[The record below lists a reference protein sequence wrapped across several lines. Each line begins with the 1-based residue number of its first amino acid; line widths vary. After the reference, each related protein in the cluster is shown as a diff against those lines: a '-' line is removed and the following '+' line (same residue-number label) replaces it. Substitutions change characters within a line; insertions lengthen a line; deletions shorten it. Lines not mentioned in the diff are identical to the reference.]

1 MKEAPV
7 IQWPVESTRR
17 VRSLDKSFDLSQK
30 DHTNSPDRVDI
41 VNKKEKIVMTAK
53 DVCRQIRHVS
63 RWPVLMPDYG
73 YSLWHGHDHF
83 PGNAYENRKK
93 HPSTAIHNK
102 ESRQH
107 DDDEEQRPRAKPESL
122 PSVP

>member
-41 VNKKEKIVMTAK
+41 VNKKEKIVMTATG
-53 DVCRQIRHVS
+53 VYRQIQHVS
-63 RWPVLMPDYG
+63 QSLALMPDYG

-83 PGNAYENRKK
+83 PENAYENQKK

-107 DDDEEQRPRAKPESL
+107 DDDEEQLPRARPESL